1 MSYLFSAER
10 KKRQQTKALQK
21 KKKPESKAKLFQ
33 KTPDKTSKKDEGE
46 CKDETNTKVLRSTL
60 KENRQTLPKDPSK
73 LASKD
78 KKDETDL
85 ERKDNQKNNI
95 ESKDTKADVNDEK
108 GNEDDGKVTN
118 NSKYPASLEA
128 SNAGVEHKGED
139 TSPAAKKKPPVE
151 GVGTEKATAVSAL

>member
-33 KTPDKTSKKDEGE
+33 KTPETKSKKDEGVV
-46 CKDETNTKVLRSTL
+46 KNNTSPKVLRSTL
-60 KENRQTLPKDPSK
+60 KENSQTSPKDTSK
-73 LASKD
+73 AVSKD
-78 KKDETDL
+78 KTDETDV
-85 ERKDNQKNNI
+85 ERKEKQKNNF
-95 ESKDTKADVNDEK
+95 ESKDTKPDVNDEK
-108 GNEDDGKVTN
+108 GNEDDGKVSN

-128 SNAGVEHKGED
+128 SNAGVEHKSED

-151 GVGTEKATAVSAL
+151 GVGTEKATG